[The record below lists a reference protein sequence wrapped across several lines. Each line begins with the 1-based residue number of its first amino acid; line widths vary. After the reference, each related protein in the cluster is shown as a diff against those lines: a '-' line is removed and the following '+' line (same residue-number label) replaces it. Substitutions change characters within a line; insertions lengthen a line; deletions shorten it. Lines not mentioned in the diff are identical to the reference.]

1 MRFFK
6 FMLVFNTFCQ
16 LYSNLNTFKSQKS
29 HLGILTFLKLL
40 NVIDPPSPNLKKSAD
55 STLS

>member
-6 FMLVFNTFCQ
+6 FMLVFNTFYQ

-40 NVIDPPSPNLKKSAD
+40 NVIDPPTLKK
-55 STLS
+55 